1 VVDGQTFTFEVFGLR
16 QDVFVMVDR
25 QTGSNWTH
33 LEVKAIEGPMTGAS
47 LTMLL
52 MPQMTWGTGNSQSR
66 KPSFFPTTLDIP
78 VSTLQYKSPYATAEK
93 TSTGTTV
100 CPQIP
105 W

>member
-1 VVDGQTFTFEVFGLR
+1 
-16 QDVFVMVDR
+16 MVDR
-25 QTGSNWTH
+25 QTGSIWTH
-33 LEVKAIEGPMTGAS
+33 LKGKAIEGPMTGAS
-47 LTMLL
+47 LTMFP
-52 MPQMTWGTGNSQSR
+52 MPQMTWGTGNIQSR

-78 VSTLQYKSPYATAEK
+78 VGTPQYKSPDTTAEK